1 MEQIVKNIIAG
12 VVSVFTYFFGGWSI
26 LLTSLFVL
34 NVLDLMLAFAA
45 CEEKV
50 RSKHLQR
57 RGTQKGIMWMW
68 VLVAN
73 LVYMVI
79 SYLGYDIGVSVANW
93 VALYFILNEVIALEE
108 NSSKLGLPM
117 PQPVIFLMDKVKDV
131 IETKLSSGGTKK

>member
-1 MEQIVKNIIAG
+1 MDQIVKNIVAG
-12 VVSVFTYFFGGWSI
+12 VTSLFTYFFGGWSI

-34 NVLDLMLAFAA
+34 NVLDLMLAFVA

-50 RSKHLQR
+50 RSRHLQM

-79 SYLGYDIGVSVANW
+79 NHLGYDIGVSVANW

-117 PQPVIFLMDKVKDV
+117 PQPVIFLIDKVKLA
-131 IETKLSSGGTKK
+131 IETKLSAGGTKK

>member
-1 MEQIVKNIIAG
+1 MEHLAKNIIAG

-34 NVLDLMLAFAA
+34 NVLDLMLAFVA

-50 RSKHLQR
+50 RSRHLQM

-79 SYLGYDIGVSVANW
+79 SHLGYDIGVSVANW

-117 PQPVIFLMDKVKDV
+117 PQPVIFLMDKVKLA

>member
-34 NVLDLMLAFAA
+34 NILDLILAFAA

-50 RSKHLQR
+50 RSQHLQR

>member
-50 RSKHLQR
+50 RSQHLQR

-79 SYLGYDIGVSVANW
+79 SHLGYDIGVSVANW

>member
-1 MEQIVKNIIAG
+1 MEHLAKNIIAG
-12 VVSVFTYFFGGWSI
+12 VTSIFTYFFGGWSI

-34 NVLDLMLAFAA
+34 NVLDLMLAFVA

-50 RSKHLQR
+50 RSRHLQM

-79 SYLGYDIGVSVANW
+79 SHLGYDIGVSVANW

-117 PQPVIFLMDKVKDV
+117 PQPVIFLMDKVKLA

>member
-50 RSKHLQR
+50 RSRHLQM

-79 SYLGYDIGVSVANW
+79 SHLGYDIGVSVANW

-117 PQPVIFLMDKVKDV
+117 PQPVIFLMDKVKLA